1 MIVESISTIET
12 QVQVRDSARIAVSD
26 MSVQRSEPEQKAE
39 PETEVSQALLDDV
52 QHDIQMMRNVGLQF
66 SVHGPSGRTVV
77 RVVDKETQ
85 ELIREIPPE
94 EFLSLAARVYAFLQ
108 GRAYVTPQDI
118 KAVAP
123 DVLRHRIILTYEA
136 EAEDITT
143 DQIINQV
150 FDSVE
155 VP

>member
-1 MIVESISTIET
+1 MIVENISTIET

-26 MSVQRSEPEQKAE
+26 MSAQRSEPEQKAE

-94 EFLSLAARVYAFLQ
+94 EFLSLAARLEDMI
-108 GRAYVTPQDI
+108 G
-118 KAVAP
+118 
-123 DVLRHRIILTYEA
+123 II
-136 EAEDITT
+136 
-143 DQIINQV
+143 
-150 FDSVE
+150 FDKKV
-155 VP
+155 